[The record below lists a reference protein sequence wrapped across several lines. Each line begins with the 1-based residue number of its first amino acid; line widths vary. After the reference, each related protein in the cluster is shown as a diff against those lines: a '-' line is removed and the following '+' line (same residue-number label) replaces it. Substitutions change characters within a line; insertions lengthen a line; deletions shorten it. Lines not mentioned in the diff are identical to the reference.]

1 MLLEVIET
9 ICWAALAV
17 INVLAFIL
25 DGHDPAKMVLA
36 ILFFVLTVIQIV
48 KIVIDTKRGGPK

>member
-9 ICWAALAV
+9 ICWAALAA
-17 INVLAFIL
+17 INVVIYIL

-48 KIVIDTKRGGPK
+48 EIVIDTKRGGPK